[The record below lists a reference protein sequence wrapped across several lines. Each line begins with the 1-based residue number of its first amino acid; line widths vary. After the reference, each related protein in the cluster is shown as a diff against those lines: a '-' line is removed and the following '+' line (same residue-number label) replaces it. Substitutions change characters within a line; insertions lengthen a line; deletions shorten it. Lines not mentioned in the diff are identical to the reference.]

1 LVMNCG
7 SSSIKFQVVDPG
19 AEKCLLSGQADRLN
33 SEQGKMK
40 WKQDGET
47 SEELIPRPDYKGVV
61 SKIFGIVET
70 VEFTSVGHRVVHG
83 GEIFKTAAVMTD
95 ENIEKLEKISSLAP
109 LHNPVQTEV
118 IKMCRER
125 YPSLGQGAVFDTS
138 FHSSMPAHSY
148 MYPLPMDW
156 YTTHHIR
163 RYGFHGP
170 SHQYV
175 VTKTAK
181 LLNKPLSDL
190 AIVSCHLGAG
200 CSVTASLGGV
210 SQDTS
215 MGFSPLS
222 GLMMGGRCGD
232 IDASIVP
239 HMATQLGLETTDIL
253 SMMNSSS
260 GFMGIAGTP
269 DSRDLEDRFLAG
281 DQAAALAIEMF
292 CYRVAKYVAAYIVPL
307 GRIDAIVFTG
317 GIGEKSF
324 IKRKRILEYLAPFGI
339 HLDEDINNENG
350 KKTSGLISTQDSNIA
365 VFVVAT
371 DEEMMIAK
379 EVRNLLCPELQ

>member
-1 LVMNCG
+1 M
-7 SSSIKFQVVDPG
+7 
-19 AEKCLLSGQADRLN
+19 
-33 SEQGKMK
+33 
-40 WKQDGET
+40 
-47 SEELIPRPDYKGVV
+47 
-61 SKIFGIVET
+61 
-70 VEFTSVGHRVVHG
+70 
-83 GEIFKTAAVMTD
+83 FK
-95 ENIEKLEKISSLAP
+95 EWHL
-109 LHNPVQTEV
+109 
-118 IKMCRER
+118 MC
-125 YPSLGQGAVFDTS
+125 
-138 FHSSMPAHSY
+138 
-148 MYPLPMDW
+148 
-156 YTTHHIR
+156 I

-269 DSRDLEDRFLAG
+269 DSRYGSSCCTL
-281 DQAAALAIEMF
+281 
-292 CYRVAKYVAAYIVPL
+292 Y
-307 GRIDAIVFTG
+307 
-317 GIGEKSF
+317 KSF
-324 IKRKRILEYLAPFGI
+324 FPGILRTG
-339 HLDEDINNENG
+339 
-350 KKTSGLISTQDSNIA
+350 S
-365 VFVVAT
+365 
-371 DEEMMIAK
+371 
-379 EVRNLLCPELQ
+379 